1 LACRE
6 ETARGGGEI
15 ADVQQHLDHHFLD
28 EVPGLGPAIL
38 ENLCRFIAARL
49 QSRFPDLASVSVWRE
64 SVGDAPD

>member
-1 LACRE
+1 M
-6 ETARGGGEI
+6 
-15 ADVQQHLDHHFLD
+15 QQHLDHHFLD